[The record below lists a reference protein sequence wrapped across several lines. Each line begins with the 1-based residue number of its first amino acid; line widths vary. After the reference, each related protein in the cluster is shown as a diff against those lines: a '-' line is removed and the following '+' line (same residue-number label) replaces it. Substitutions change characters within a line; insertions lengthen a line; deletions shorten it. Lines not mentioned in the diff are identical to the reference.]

1 MLTDEIKGKWAKW
14 VENLSQTRE
23 REVNRCLYEAREE
36 RVTECFLHG
45 FGDASKKAYC
55 AMVYFVY
62 RTDDGQAHVRLVAR
76 KTRVA
81 PLKELSVARLE
92 SMSARILAQLMNT
105 TCNELQSQLKTDAVR
120 FWLDSKT
127 ALS

>member
-1 MLTDEIKGKWAKW
+1 MKILFQEICSSKFDWDETLTDEIKGKWAKW

-45 FGDASKKAYC
+45 FGDESKKAYC

-62 RTDDGQAHVRLVAR
+62 HTDDGQAHV
-76 KTRVA
+76 
-81 PLKELSVARLE
+81 S
-92 SMSARILAQLMNT
+92 
-105 TCNELQSQLKTDAVR
+105 
-120 FWLDSKT
+120 
-127 ALS
+127 

>member
-1 MLTDEIKGKWAKW
+1 MKILFQEICSSKFDWDETLTDEIKGKWAKW
-14 VENLSQTRE
+14 VENLSQTRK

-45 FGDASKKAYC
+45 FGDESKKAYC

-62 RTDDGQAHVRLVAR
+62 HTDDGQAHVRLVAS

-81 PLKELSVARLE
+81 P
-92 SMSARILAQLMNT
+92 
-105 TCNELQSQLKTDAVR
+105 
-120 FWLDSKT
+120 
-127 ALS
+127 